1 MCALN
6 NCTGFSTIHVGRIH
20 HMLIFNLLL
29 LSAPDHSGW
38 LWNTKCDNNQIV
50 DSKLLILDYR
60 SLMLDYRSCDARL
73 SFTRC
78 SIIVH
83 AMLAII
89 FSGNPLPKLS
99 VL

>member
-1 MCALN
+1 MELR
-6 NCTGFSTIHVGRIH
+6 TY
-20 HMLIFNLLL
+20 
-29 LSAPDHSGW
+29 P

-60 SLMLDYRSCDARL
+60 SLMLDYRSHDGCHAMLDYCSLGARL